1 MVKIYF
7 YTQDY
12 ENYGSPEEP
21 YWKAKGGS
29 DFVLEAEE
37 WTEPM
42 IDKVYSLIT
51 ENGKMFISDV
61 IGHLVVNDKFLTDF
75 EQMQL
80 EHEGWIE
87 FSAVRLTYDEFLIKY
102 EEFV

>member
-1 MVKIYF
+1 MKIYF

-21 YWKAKGGS
+21 YWKPKGGS
-29 DFVLEAEE
+29 DYILEATE
-37 WTEPM
+37 WTEEM

-51 ENGKMFISDV
+51 VRGKMSMSDV

-75 EQMQL
+75 EQIQL
-80 EHEGWIE
+80 EHEGSIE
-87 FSAVRLTYDEFLIKY
+87 FTAVRVTYDEFLTKF

>member
-1 MVKIYF
+1 MKIYF

-12 ENYGSPEEP
+12 ENYGSPEKP

-29 DFVLEAEE
+29 DYILEAHE
-37 WTEPM
+37 WTEDM

-51 ENGKMFISDV
+51 ERGKMLMSDV
-61 IGHLVVNDKFLTDF
+61 IGHLVVNDKFLTDC
-75 EQMQL
+75 EQLQL
-80 EHEGWIE
+80 EYEGSIE
-87 FSAVRLTYDEFLIKY
+87 FTAVRVTYKEFLTKF